1 MSIISEFFLFF
12 FREEAMK
19 IHKIL
24 DRCLLLAV
32 VLSICIFVLYPIFS
46 VFRMSLF
53 DNGEFTLKYYHD
65 ILSRSNLILIRNS
78 MWVTILSSSFTT
90 LFSFII
96 ALYVFI
102 SSPRK
107 RYFMRS
113 ALMLTMISPPF
124 VSALALIMLFGRR
137 GLITY
142 GILGLSVN
150 PYGWQGIVILQ
161 TISGISFAALM
172 LSGTLQNIDIRQI
185 MASRDLGANPLQ
197 TLRNIVV
204 PAAWPGILSVFFI
217 LFTMNLADFGTPI
230 IIGGRYKVLATEA
243 YLQMLSSSS
252 LGKPAAISML
262 MIPPAIAAFY
272 FYRKNISKAGNSSDG
287 SKLSSS
293 EDYVYELPGY
303 IKNVLLAVVVIFFAI
318 MILKYSNI
326 FLSTVSNTATGK
338 IRFTSKYIMDLP
350 KGKIESFW
358 RSIIYSATA
367 GAIASFVGVLL
378 SYYTHRR
385 GLRGMKIVEFAA
397 SLPYIIPGT
406 FFGLG
411 YVAAFSSQPF
421 LLRGTAWIII
431 FNFAFRQISV
441 SNKSANAEFDTIDRK
456 IELAARDL
464 GASNLQV
471 LFGIIIPMLRST
483 FLTCFITTFTASM
496 TAVGAVVFL
505 ISPGTNVASV
515 EMFQSIENGLYGV
528 GSVQAVMIIAVTVT
542 VNIIAMFLLDGKRGR
557 KNQIKE
563 T

>member
-24 DRCLLLAV
+24 DRCLLFAV
-32 VLSICIFVLYPIFS
+32 VLSIFIFVLYPILS

-53 DNGEFTLKYYHD
+53 DNGEFTFKYYHD
-65 ILSRSNLILIRNS
+65 ILSRKNLTLIRNS
-78 MWVTILSSSFTT
+78 MWVTMFSSSLTT
-90 LFSFII
+90 FFSFII
-96 ALYVFI
+96 ALYVFV
-102 SSPRK
+102 SSPRT

-150 PYGWQGIVILQ
+150 PYRWQGIVILH

-197 TLRNIVV
+197 TLRTIVI

-303 IKNVLLAVVVIFFAI
+303 IKSVLLAVVAVFFAI

-367 GAIASFVGVLL
+367 GSIASFVGVLL

-542 VNIIAMFLLDGKRGR
+542 VNLIAMFLLDEKRGR

>member
-1 MSIISEFFLFF
+1 
-12 FREEAMK
+12 MK

-24 DRCLLLAV
+24 DRCLLFAV
-32 VLSICIFVLYPIFS
+32 VLSIFIFVLYPIFS

-53 DNGEFTLKYYHD
+53 DNGEFTFKYYHD
-65 ILSRSNLILIRNS
+65 ILSRKNLTLIRNS
-78 MWVTILSSSFTT
+78 MWVTMFSSSLTT
-90 LFSFII
+90 FFSFII
-96 ALYVFI
+96 ALYVFV
-102 SSPRK
+102 SSPRT

-197 TLRNIVV
+197 TLRTIVI

-303 IKNVLLAVVVIFFAI
+303 IKSVLLAVVAVFFAI

-367 GAIASFVGVLL
+367 GSIASFVGVLL

-542 VNIIAMFLLDGKRGR
+542 VNLIAMFLLDEKRGR

>member
-1 MSIISEFFLFF
+1 
-12 FREEAMK
+12 MK

-24 DRCLLLAV
+24 DRFLLFAV

-65 ILSRSNLILIRNS
+65 ILSKKNLILIRNS
-78 MWVTILSSSFTT
+78 MWVTVLSSSLTT
-90 LFSFII
+90 FFSFII
-96 ALYVFI
+96 ALYVFV
-102 SSPRK
+102 SRPRV

-185 MASRDLGANPLQ
+185 MASRDLGASPLQ
-197 TLRNIVV
+197 TLRNIVI

-293 EDYVYELPGY
+293 EDYAYELPGY
-303 IKNVLLAVVVIFFAI
+303 IKNVLLAVVVVFFAI

-338 IRFTSKYIMDLP
+338 LRFTSKYIMDLP

-385 GLRGMKIVEFAA
+385 GLKGMKIVEFAA

-411 YVAAFSSQPF
+411 YVAAFSSQPL

-542 VNIIAMFLLDGKRGR
+542 VNLIAMFLLDGKRGR
-557 KNQIKE
+557 EKKIKE

>member
-96 ALYVFI
+96 ALYVFV
-102 SSPRK
+102 SSPRT

-197 TLRNIVV
+197 TLRNIVI

-262 MIPPAIAAFY
+262 MISPAIAAFY

-367 GAIASFVGVLL
+367 GSIASFVGVLL

-542 VNIIAMFLLDGKRGR
+542 VNLIAMFLLDEKRGR

>member
-24 DRCLLLAV
+24 DRFLLFAV

-65 ILSRSNLILIRNS
+65 ILSKKNLILIRNS
-78 MWVTILSSSFTT
+78 MWVTVLSSSLTT
-90 LFSFII
+90 FFSFII
-96 ALYVFI
+96 ALYVFV
-102 SSPRK
+102 SRPRV

-185 MASRDLGANPLQ
+185 MASRDLGASPLQ
-197 TLRNIVV
+197 TLRNIVI

-293 EDYVYELPGY
+293 EDYAYELPGY
-303 IKNVLLAVVVIFFAI
+303 IKNVLLAVVVVFFAI

-338 IRFTSKYIMDLP
+338 LRFTSKYIMDLP

-385 GLRGMKIVEFAA
+385 GLKGMKIVEFAA

-411 YVAAFSSQPF
+411 YVAAFSSQPL

-542 VNIIAMFLLDGKRGR
+542 VNLIAMFLLDGKRGR
-557 KNQIKE
+557 EKKIKE

>member
-96 ALYVFI
+96 ALYVFV
-102 SSPRK
+102 SSPRT

-197 TLRNIVV
+197 TLRNIVI

-303 IKNVLLAVVVIFFAI
+303 IKNVLLAVVTVFFAI

-367 GAIASFVGVLL
+367 GSIASFVGVLL

-542 VNIIAMFLLDGKRGR
+542 VNLIAMFLLDEKRGR

>member
-96 ALYVFI
+96 ALYVFV
-102 SSPRK
+102 SSPRT

-197 TLRNIVV
+197 TLRNIVI

-303 IKNVLLAVVVIFFAI
+303 IKNVLLAVVLIFFAI

-411 YVAAFSSQPF
+411 YVAAFSSQQF

-542 VNIIAMFLLDGKRGR
+542 VNLIAMFLLDEKRGR

>member
-1 MSIISEFFLFF
+1 
-12 FREEAMK
+12 MK

-65 ILSRSNLILIRNS
+65 ILSRKNLILIRNS
-78 MWVTILSSSFTT
+78 MWVTILSSSLTT

-96 ALYVFI
+96 ALYVFV
-102 SSPRK
+102 SSPRT

-197 TLRNIVV
+197 TLRNIVI
-204 PAAWPGILSVFFI
+204 PTAWPGILSVFFI

-230 IIGGRYKVLATEA
+230 IIGGRFKVLATEA

-303 IKNVLLAVVVIFFAI
+303 IKNVLLAVVVVFFAI

-411 YVAAFSSQPF
+411 YVAAFSSQPL

-464 GASNLQV
+464 GASNIQV

-542 VNIIAMFLLDGKRGR
+542 VNLIAMFLLDEKRGR